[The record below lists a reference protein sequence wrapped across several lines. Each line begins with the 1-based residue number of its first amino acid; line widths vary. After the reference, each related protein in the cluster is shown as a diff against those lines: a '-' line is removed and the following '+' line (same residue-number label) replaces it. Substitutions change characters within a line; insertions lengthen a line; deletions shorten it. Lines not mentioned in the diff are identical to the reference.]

1 MPVSGGILSS
11 RNSIDSENACDVP
24 IAVPS
29 RECRLD
35 QNAHLRTFPR
45 WITLVRMTFGRVE
58 RWYPVL
64 GLAERPASI
73 FDVSWQGGEQQLIV
87 SVRYAADVGEDSGIA
102 SAVVIFNDVF
112 AFQVL
117 SENMEL
123 SGVADDDA
131 ALLNLT
137 YPYGG
142 RWPYLEVH
150 DSDWIKQ
157 LAERDGAWNAG
168 DFRHLVITSRNMHLH
183 VASRPLSLPSY
194 HPAA

>member
-1 MPVSGGILSS
+1 
-11 RNSIDSENACDVP
+11 
-24 IAVPS
+24 
-29 RECRLD
+29 
-35 QNAHLRTFPR
+35 
-45 WITLVRMTFGRVE
+45 MTFGRVE
-58 RWYPVL
+58 RWHPIL

-73 FDVSWQGGEQQLIV
+73 FDVSWQGGKQRLIA
-87 SVRYAADVGEDSGIA
+87 SVRYAADAGEDNGVA

-112 AFQVL
+112 AFQIL

-194 HPAA
+194 HPTASS